1 MDLIAEYGKYTL
13 LKNEKGIYLF
23 CKCGCWVSCG
33 YCKNDTEA
41 INHFAHIFNV
51 PIENIKAF

>member
-23 CKCGCWVSCG
+23 CECSCWVSCG

-41 INHFAHIFNV
+41 INHFAYIFNV
-51 PIENIKAF
+51 PIENINII